1 MSNDFFVTC
10 YTQFF
15 PTPKRGRVD
24 LYIGKMRLETLLVLL
39 FQRSIIDRKSNKRFF
54 PRWFGG
60 KNVVALAIYDLSNS
74 GLVITQMTPN
84 YRILAFAIEIIF
96 RHFQTPGF

>member
-54 PRWFGG
+54 PDG
-60 KNVVALAIYDLSNS
+60 KNVINGVSATIYENLSAILL
-74 GLVITQMTPN
+74 GKLP
-84 YRILAFAIEIIF
+84 EII
-96 RHFQTPGF
+96 GF